1 MRKFISTLGWLSL
14 AAASLLSPAWSAP
27 PASKAS
33 TPAKTPITLSL
44 IAINDFHG
52 NILPPSASV
61 LVPDAANPAGT
72 RVSAG
77 GAAYLSTLIKNLKQH
92 NPNHTLVIGDGD
104 LIGATPLASGF
115 FHDEPTI
122 DILNQIGLD
131 LSTVGN
137 HEFDKGR
144 TELLRMQ
151 KGGCY
156 PPSADGKSGKVGID
170 TCMTK
175 GKFAGARFQY
185 LAANVV
191 DQASGQTLFP
201 SYAIRTLGGVKVG
214 FIGVTLQDTPSV
226 VTPAGVA
233 GLQFK
238 NEVETVNALVPALKE
253 KGVTVFVVL
262 LHQGSTSK
270 AKTSLDKS
278 CPGVSGESIDL
289 ADRMDPAIDVVITG
303 HTHQEYVCF
312 RPDGKLM
319 TQAGFYGR
327 LVTKID
333 LTVDRV
339 TRKVIAKDANNK
351 VVVNDVGVKDAT
363 GKPIPLPKGYSA
375 LQADPQTNK
384 LVQRYGALAASM
396 TEVVVGRLSA
406 PLDRRANSAGESTLG
421 NLIAD
426 ALLAAT
432 SDAAYGGKP
441 SQIAFINRGGLRSDL
456 SASLNVTFGSLF
468 NVLPFNDNL
477 IAMDLTGEQLLRFLE
492 QQWESPQPP
501 GGRIMS
507 VSNGFAYSWDAS
519 TPERAPS
526 GSGKRVVPGSMKL
539 NGTAIEM
546 DRSYRVTVNNF
557 MSVGGDNYSILLQG
571 KNSQAGE
578 IDLTATK
585 LFFERQGVVSPPQL
599 GRITRVN

>member
-1 MRKFISTLGWLSL
+1 MRKFFSTLGCLSV
-14 AAASLLSPAWSAP
+14 ATASLLSPVWSSAE
-27 PASKAS
+27 ASKTQTA
-33 TPAKTPITLSL
+33 ARTPITLSL

-92 NPNHTLVIGDGD
+92 NPKHTLVIGDGD

-144 TELLRMQ
+144 AELLRMQ

-175 GKFAGARFQY
+175 GKFTGARFQY

-201 SYAIRTLGGVKVG
+201 SYAIRTLGGVKIG

-238 NEVETVNALVPALKE
+238 NEVETVNALVPVLKE

-270 AKTSLDKS
+270 AKMAMDKS
-278 CPGVSGESIDL
+278 CPGVTGESIDL
-289 ADRMDPAIDVVITG
+289 ADRMDPAIDVVVTG

-375 LQADPQTNK
+375 LQADPQTSK

-396 TEVVVGRLSA
+396 TEAVVGRLSA

-432 SDAAYGGKP
+432 SDATYGGKP

-456 SASLNVTFGSLF
+456 SSSLNVTYGNLF
-468 NVLPFNDNL
+468 NVLPFNDNVV
-477 IAMDLTGEQLLRFLE
+477 AMDLTGEQLLRFLE

-507 VSNGFAYSWDAS
+507 VSNGFSYGWDAS
-519 TPERAPS
+519 TPERTPS
-526 GSGKRVVPGSMKL
+526 GSGKRVIPGSMKL
-539 NGTAIEM
+539 NGVPIEM
-546 DRSYRVTVNNF
+546 ERSYRVTVNNF
-557 MSVGGDNYSILLQG
+557 MSVGGDNYSILLKGTNRQD
-571 KNSQAGE
+571 GE
-578 IDLTATK
+578 IDLIATK
-585 LFFERQGVVSPPQL
+585 RFFERQGVVNPPEL
-599 GRITRVN
+599 GRISRVN

>member
-1 MRKFISTLGWLSL
+1 MRKFLSILAWLSL
-14 AAASLLSPAWSAP
+14 AATSLLSPAWSAP
-27 PASKAS
+27 AGSKAS
-33 TPAKTPITLSL
+33 ASGKAPLTLSL
-44 IAINDFHG
+44 ITINDFHG
-52 NILPPSASV
+52 NILPPSVSV
-61 LVPDAANPAGT
+61 VVPDAANPAGT

-77 GAAYLSTLIKNLKQH
+77 GAAYLSTLIKNLRQH
-92 NPNHTLVIGDGD
+92 NPKQTLVIGDGD

-144 TELLRMQ
+144 AELLRMQ

-156 PPSADGKSGKVGID
+156 PPSADGKSGKVGVD

-201 SYAIRTLGGVKVG
+201 PYAIRTLAGVKIG

-233 GLQFK
+233 GLQFRS
-238 NEVETVNALVPALKE
+238 EVETVNALVPVLKA

-262 LHQGSTSK
+262 LHQGSSSK
-270 AKTSLDKS
+270 ARIAMDKS

-289 ADRMDPAIDVVITG
+289 ADRMDPAIDVVVNG

-327 LVTKID
+327 MVTKID
-333 LTVDRV
+333 LTVDRA

-351 VVVNDVGVKDAT
+351 VVVNDVGVKDAA
-363 GKPIPLPKGYSA
+363 GKPIPLPRGYSA
-375 LQADPQTNK
+375 LQPDPATNK

-406 PLDRRANSAGESTLG
+406 PLDRRASSAGESTLG
-421 NLIAD
+421 NFIAD
-426 ALLAAT
+426 ALLAGT

-456 SASLNVTFGSLF
+456 STSLEVNHGNLF
-468 NVLPFNDNL
+468 NVLPFNDNVV
-477 IAMDLTGEQLLRFLE
+477 AMDLTGQQLLRFLE
-492 QQWESPQPP
+492 QQWESPQPA

-507 VSNGFAYSWDAS
+507 VSNGFTYSWDAS
-519 TPERAPS
+519 MPEREPA
-526 GSGKRVVPGSMKL
+526 GSGRRVVAGSMKL
-539 NGTAIEM
+539 KGEPIEM
-546 DRSYRVTVNNF
+546 DSVYRITVNNF
-557 MSVGGDNYSILLQG
+557 MSVGGDNYSVLLKGANRQD
-571 KNSQAGE
+571 GE
-578 IDLTATK
+578 IDLIIAK
-585 LFFERQGVVSPPQL
+585 RYFERQGVIKPPEL
-599 GRITRVN
+599 GRIVRVN

>member
-1 MRKFISTLGWLSL
+1 MQKFFWTTGCLSL
-14 AAASLLSPAWSAP
+14 VMATSLSPVWSHAQ
-27 PASKAS
+27 
-33 TPAKTPITLSL
+33 TPKTQAATRTPITLSL
-44 IAINDFHG
+44 LAINDFHG

-61 LVPDAANPAGT
+61 LVPDASNATGT

-77 GAAYLSTLIKNLKQH
+77 GAAYLATLIKNLKQH
-92 NPNHTLVIGDGD
+92 NPKQTLVVGDGD

-144 TELLRMQ
+144 AELLRMQ

-156 PPSADGKSGKVGID
+156 PPSADAKSGKVGVD

-175 GKFAGARFQY
+175 GKFGGARFQY

-201 SYAIRTLGGVKVG
+201 AYAIRTLGGVKVG

-233 GLQFK
+233 GLQFR
-238 NEVETVNALVPALKE
+238 NEVETVNALVPLLKE

-262 LHQGSTSK
+262 LHQGGTTK
-270 AKTSLDKS
+270 ARMALDKS
-278 CPGVSGESIDL
+278 CPGVAGESLDL
-289 ADRMDPAIDVVITG
+289 VDRMDPAIDVVVNG

-327 LVTKID
+327 MVTKID
-333 LTVDRV
+333 LTVDRT

-351 VVVNDVGVKDAT
+351 VVVNDLGVKDAS
-363 GKPIPLPKGYSA
+363 GKPIPLPAGYSA
-375 LQADPQTNK
+375 LQPDPATNK
-384 LVQRYGALAASM
+384 LVQRYGALAAAM

-421 NLIAD
+421 NFIAD
-426 ALLAAT
+426 AFLAST
-432 SDAAYGGKP
+432 SGAAYGGKP
-441 SQIAFINRGGLRSDL
+441 SQIAFMNRGGLRSDL
-456 SASLNVTFGSLF
+456 STSLSVSHGHLF
-468 NVLPFNDNL
+468 NVMPFNDVVV
-477 IAMDLTGEQLLRFLE
+477 AMDLTGQQLLRLLE
-492 QQWESPQPP
+492 QQWESPQPA

-507 VSNGFAYSWDAS
+507 VSNGFTYSWDAS
-519 TPERAPS
+519 APERAPS
-526 GSGKRVVPGSMKL
+526 GGGQRIVPGSMKL
-539 NGTAIEM
+539 NGEPIDME
-546 DRSYRVTVNNF
+546 RVYRVTVNNF
-557 MSVGGDNYSILLQG
+557 MSVGGDNYSILPKGLSRQD
-571 KNSQAGE
+571 GE
-578 IDLTATK
+578 IDLITVK
-585 LFFERQGVVSPPQL
+585 RYFERQGVIKPPEL
-599 GRITRVN
+599 GRIVRVN

>member
-1 MRKFISTLGWLSL
+1 MMKFFRTMGCL
-14 AAASLLSPAWSAP
+14 AVVLATSLSPVWSNAQTQKSPAAP
-27 PASKAS
+27 
-33 TPAKTPITLSL
+33 TTPITLSL

-61 LVPDAANPAGT
+61 LVPDASNGTGT

-77 GAAYLSTLIKNLKQH
+77 GAAYLATLIKNLKQQ
-92 NPNHTLVIGDGD
+92 NPRQTLVVGDGD

-122 DILNQIGLD
+122 DILNHIGLD
-131 LSTVGN
+131 ISTVGN

-144 TELLRMQ
+144 AELLRMQ

-156 PPSADGKSGKVGID
+156 PPSADGKSGKVGVD

-175 GKFAGARFQY
+175 GQFGGARFQY

-201 SYAIRTLGGVKVG
+201 AYAIRTIGGVKVG

-233 GLQFK
+233 GLQFRS
-238 NEVETVNALVPALKE
+238 EVETVNALVPTLKE

-262 LHQGSTSK
+262 LHQGATSK
-270 AKTSLDKS
+270 AKLAMDKS
-278 CPGVSGESIDL
+278 CPGVSGESLDL
-289 ADRMDPAIDVVITG
+289 VDRMDPAIDVVVNG

-312 RPDGKLM
+312 RPDGKLV

-327 LVTKID
+327 MLTKID
-333 LTVDRV
+333 LTVDRA

-351 VVVNDVGVKDAT
+351 VVVNDVGVKDAS
-363 GKPIPLPKGYSA
+363 GKQIPLPAGYSA
-375 LQADPQTNK
+375 LQPDPATDK
-384 LVQRYGALAASM
+384 LVQRYGALAAAM
-396 TEVVVGRLSA
+396 TEVVVGRLLA

-421 NLIAD
+421 NFIAD
-426 ALLAAT
+426 AFLAST
-432 SDAAYGGKP
+432 SEAAYGGKP

-456 SASLNVTFGSLF
+456 STSLSVTYGHLF
-468 NVLPFNDNL
+468 NVLPFNDAMV
-477 IAMDLTGEQLLRFLE
+477 AMDLTGQQLLRLLE

-507 VSNGFAYSWDAS
+507 ISGGFTYGWDAS
-519 TPERAPS
+519 APERAPS
-526 GSGKRVVPGSMKL
+526 GSGQRVVPGSMKL
-539 NGTAIEM
+539 NGEPIDLE
-546 DRSYRVTVNNF
+546 RVYRVTVNHF
-557 MSVGGDNYSILLQG
+557 MSVGGDNYSILSKGVNRQE
-571 KNSQAGE
+571 GE
-578 IDLTATK
+578 IDLITVK
-585 LFFERQGVVSPPQL
+585 RHFERQGTVNAPQM
-599 GRITRVN
+599 GRITRIN

>member
-1 MRKFISTLGWLSL
+1 MRKFLSTMGCLSITT
-14 AAASLLSPAWSAP
+14 ASLLSPVWSHAEAP
-27 PASKAS
+27 K
-33 TPAKTPITLSL
+33 TPAAARTPLTLSL
-44 IAINDFHG
+44 ITLNDFHG

-61 LVPDAANPAGT
+61 LVPDVANPAGT

-77 GAAYLSTLIKNLKQH
+77 GAAYLATLIKNLKQH
-92 NPNHTLVIGDGD
+92 NPKNTLVLGDGD

-144 TELLRMQ
+144 AELLRMQ

-156 PPSADGKSGKVGID
+156 PKSADGKSGQIGVD
-170 TCMTK
+170 TCMTN

-201 SYAIRTLGGVKVG
+201 PYAIRTLSGVKVG

-233 GLQFK
+233 GLQFR
-238 NEVETVNALVPALKE
+238 NEVEAVNALVPVLKE

-262 LHQGSTSK
+262 LHQGASSK
-270 AKTSLDKS
+270 AKMALDKS
-278 CPGVSGESIDL
+278 CPGVAGESLDL
-289 ADRMDPAIDVVITG
+289 VDRMDPAIDVVVNG

-327 LVTKID
+327 MVTKID
-333 LTVDRV
+333 LTVDRA

-351 VVVNDVGVKDAT
+351 VVLNDVGVKDAS
-363 GKPIPLPKGYSA
+363 GKPVPLPAGYRA
-375 LQADPQTNK
+375 LQPDPATNK

-396 TEVVVGRLSA
+396 TEVVVGRLTA

-421 NLIAD
+421 NFIAD

-432 SDAAYGGKP
+432 SDAAFGGKP
-441 SQIAFINRGGLRSDL
+441 SQVAFINRGGLRSDL
-456 SASLNVTFGSLF
+456 STSLSVTYGNLF
-468 NVLPFNDNL
+468 NVLPFNDNVV
-477 IAMDLTGEQLLRFLE
+477 AMDLTGQQLLRLLE

-507 VSNGFAYSWDAS
+507 VSSGFSYSWDAS
-519 TPERAPS
+519 APERAAS
-526 GSGKRVVPGSMKL
+526 GSGQRVVPGSMKL
-539 NGTAIEM
+539 NGEPIDME
-546 DRSYRVTVNNF
+546 RSYRVTVNNF
-557 MSVGGDNYSILLQG
+557 MSVGGDNYSVLLKGTNRQD
-571 KNSQAGE
+571 GE
-578 IDLTATK
+578 IDLIATK
-585 LFFERQGVVSPPQL
+585 RYFERQGVVSPPPL